1 MSLHY
6 LIDAYNV
13 IRSSDWLGAGRLQ
26 DQREKLL
33 KYIEEKSPCGRNRVT
48 VVFDGKPGRDWN
60 GWRGPT
66 GVIFSEERDADTE
79 IKERVD
85 AMSNPSQAV
94 VVTNDRAIQIWV
106 RGAGARVVGCD
117 DFLRA
122 GMNRAAPAAPE
133 KPDAEQQKRI
143 TDDLRRIWKDTE

>member
-6 LIDAYNV
+6 FIDAYNV
-13 IRSSDWLGAGRLQ
+13 IRSDARMDAGRLQ
-26 DQREKLL
+26 EQRERLL
-33 KYIEEKSPCGRNRVT
+33 RFVEERRPCGNNPAT

-66 GVIFSEERDADTE
+66 QIVFSEERDADTE

-85 AMSNPSQAV
+85 AMRNPAAAV
-94 VVTNDRAIQIWV
+94 VVTNDRAIQLWV
-106 RGAGARVVGCD
+106 RGAGARVISCS

-122 GMNRAAPAAPE
+122 GASAAPRRASG
-133 KPDAEQQKRI
+133 KPDAATAAEINEQMK
-143 TDDLRRIWKDTE
+143 RIWKIK